1 MKARSDMTKVTE
13 GGFQGANFL
22 KYKRNNQIL
31 KGIKIEKGLLNSFVN
46 FYAFSEK

>member
-1 MKARSDMTKVTE
+1 MTKATYE
-13 GGFQGANFL
+13 GFQSANFL

-31 KGIKIEKGLLNSFVN
+31 KGIKIGKGLLKSFVN